1 MQGIFKKNWKWFVSS
16 LCLGLLREKGTT
28 VQKFFPDVLKS
39 VYSLR
44 LKGEQHLEG
53 YNFQRTMDELI
64 KGLNEKEKEEEK
76 EVEKEVEP
84 AEKKWK
90 LDENESDETRLVRE
104 LELSKHLS
112 LGALQSLHMDAQ
124 SVYKTPIVQLIGKNI
139 EGGQLRSVTLS
150 DGWTIGHAVPTSSS

>member
-1 MQGIFKKNWKWFVSS
+1 MQGIFKNNWKWFVSS

-64 KGLNEKEKEEEK
+64 EGLNEKEKEEEK

-84 AEKKWK
+84 AEKRRK

-112 LGALQSLHMDAQ
+112 LGALQSMHNDGQ

-139 EGGQLRSVTLS
+139 EGGQL
-150 DGWTIGHAVPTSSS
+150 

>member
-1 MQGIFKKNWKWFVSS
+1 MQGIFKNNWKWFVSS

-64 KGLNEKEKEEEK
+64 KGLNEKEKE
-76 EVEKEVEP
+76 VEP
-84 AEKKWK
+84 AQKRRK
-90 LDENESDETRLVRE
+90 LDENENDETRL
-104 LELSKHLS
+104 
-112 LGALQSLHMDAQ
+112 G
-124 SVYKTPIVQLIGKNI
+124 
-139 EGGQLRSVTLS
+139 
-150 DGWTIGHAVPTSSS
+150 

>member
-1 MQGIFKKNWKWFVSS
+1 MQGSFKNNWKWFVSF

-64 KGLNEKEKEEEK
+64 KGLNEKEKE
-76 EVEKEVEP
+76 VEP
-84 AEKKWK
+84 AVKRRK
-90 LDENESDETRLVRE
+90 LDENESEQTRL
-104 LELSKHLS
+104 
-112 LGALQSLHMDAQ
+112 G
-124 SVYKTPIVQLIGKNI
+124 
-139 EGGQLRSVTLS
+139 
-150 DGWTIGHAVPTSSS
+150 

>member
-1 MQGIFKKNWKWFVSS
+1 M
-16 LCLGLLREKGTT
+16 
-28 VQKFFPDVLKS
+28 LKS

-53 YNFQRTMDELI
+53 YNFQRTMEELI

-76 EVEKEVEP
+76 EVEP
-84 AEKKWK
+84 AEKRRK

-112 LGALQSLHMDAQ
+112 LGALQSMHKDAQ
-124 SVYKTPIVQLIGKNI
+124 SVYKTPIVQLIGKKI
-139 EGGQLRSVTLS
+139 EGGRLRSVTLS

>member
-1 MQGIFKKNWKWFVSS
+1 MQGIFKNNWKWFVSS

-64 KGLNEKEKEEEK
+64 KGLNEKEKE
-76 EVEKEVEP
+76 VEP
-84 AEKKWK
+84 AQKRRK
-90 LDENESDETRLVRE
+90 LDENESDETRL
-104 LELSKHLS
+104 
-112 LGALQSLHMDAQ
+112 G
-124 SVYKTPIVQLIGKNI
+124 
-139 EGGQLRSVTLS
+139 
-150 DGWTIGHAVPTSSS
+150 

>member
-1 MQGIFKKNWKWFVSS
+1 MQGIFKNNWKWFVSS

-64 KGLNEKEKEEEK
+64 KGLNEKEKE
-76 EVEKEVEP
+76 VEP
-84 AEKKWK
+84 AVKRRK
-90 LDENESDETRLVRE
+90 LDENESDETRFVRE

-112 LGALQSLHMDAQ
+112 LGALQSMHKDAQ

>member
-1 MQGIFKKNWKWFVSS
+1 M
-16 LCLGLLREKGTT
+16 
-28 VQKFFPDVLKS
+28 LKS

-53 YNFQRTMDELI
+53 NNFQRTMGELI

-76 EVEKEVEP
+76 EEEP
-84 AEKKWK
+84 AEKRRK

-112 LGALQSLHMDAQ
+112 LGALQSMHKDAQ

>member
-1 MQGIFKKNWKWFVSS
+1 M
-16 LCLGLLREKGTT
+16 
-28 VQKFFPDVLKS
+28 LKS

-64 KGLNEKEKEEEK
+64 KGLNEKEKAEEEK
-76 EVEKEVEP
+76 EVEP
-84 AEKKWK
+84 AQKRRK

-112 LGALQSLHMDAQ
+112 LGALQSMHKDAQ

>member
-1 MQGIFKKNWKWFVSS
+1 M
-16 LCLGLLREKGTT
+16 
-28 VQKFFPDVLKS
+28 LKS

-84 AEKKWK
+84 AEKRRKF
-90 LDENESDETRLVRE
+90 DENESDETWLVRE

-112 LGALQSLHMDAQ
+112 LGALQSMHKDAQ

-150 DGWTIGHAVPTSSS
+150 DGWTIAHTVPTSSS

>member
-1 MQGIFKKNWKWFVSS
+1 MAWKSSTVWRAKPTYLGCHVFSLLQGIFKNNWNWFVSS

-64 KGLNEKEKEEEK
+64 EGLNEKVEEK
-76 EVEKEVEP
+76 EVEKEEEEKEVEP
-84 AEKKWK
+84 SEKT
-90 LDENESDETRLVRE
+90 D
-104 LELSKHLS
+104 LEMK
-112 LGALQSLHMDAQ
+112 
-124 SVYKTPIVQLIGKNI
+124 
-139 EGGQLRSVTLS
+139 LRSR
-150 DGWTIGHAVPTSSS
+150 

>member
-1 MQGIFKKNWKWFVSS
+1 MQGIFKNNWKWFVSS

-76 EVEKEVEP
+76 EVQP
-84 AEKKWK
+84 AEKRMKMK
-90 LDENESDETRLVRE
+90 VTRQGLFGS
-104 LELSKHLS
+104 LS
-112 LGALQSLHMDAQ
+112 
-124 SVYKTPIVQLIGKNI
+124 
-139 EGGQLRSVTLS
+139 
-150 DGWTIGHAVPTSSS
+150 

>member
-1 MQGIFKKNWKWFVSS
+1 
-16 LCLGLLREKGTT
+16 
-28 VQKFFPDVLKS
+28 
-39 VYSLR
+39 
-44 LKGEQHLEG
+44 
-53 YNFQRTMDELI
+53 MDELI

-76 EVEKEVEP
+76 EVEP
-84 AEKKWK
+84 AQKRRK

-112 LGALQSLHMDAQ
+112 LGALQSMHKDAQ

-139 EGGQLRSVTLS
+139 EGGQLRSVTLR

>member
-1 MQGIFKKNWKWFVSS
+1 MQGIFKNNWKWFVSS

-64 KGLNEKEKEEEK
+64 KGLNEKEKAEEEK
-76 EVEKEVEP
+76 EVEP
-84 AEKKWK
+84 AQKRRK

-112 LGALQSLHMDAQ
+112 LGALQSMHKDAQ

>member
-1 MQGIFKKNWKWFVSS
+1 MKGIFKNNWKWFVSS

-64 KGLNEKEKEEEK
+64 KGLNEKEKAEE
-76 EVEKEVEP
+76 EKEVEP
-84 AEKKWK
+84 AEKRRK

-112 LGALQSLHMDAQ
+112 LGALQSMHKDAQ

>member
-1 MQGIFKKNWKWFVSS
+1 MQGIFKNNWKWFVSS

-64 KGLNEKEKEEEK
+64 KGLNEKEKAEE
-76 EVEKEVEP
+76 EKEVEP
-84 AEKKWK
+84 AEKRRK

-104 LELSKHLS
+104 LELSKHLC
-112 LGALQSLHMDAQ
+112 LGALQSMHKDAQ

>member
-1 MQGIFKKNWKWFVSS
+1 M
-16 LCLGLLREKGTT
+16 
-28 VQKFFPDVLKS
+28 LKS

-64 KGLNEKEKEEEK
+64 KGLNEKEKEEE
-76 EVEKEVEP
+76 EKEVEP
-84 AEKKWK
+84 AQKRRK

-112 LGALQSLHMDAQ
+112 LGALQSMHKDAQ

-150 DGWTIGHAVPTSSS
+150 DGWTIAHTVPTSSS

>member
-1 MQGIFKKNWKWFVSS
+1 MQGIFKNNWKWFVSS
-16 LCLGLLREKGTT
+16 LCLGLPREKGTT

-64 KGLNEKEKEEEK
+64 KGLNEKEKEEE
-76 EVEKEVEP
+76 EKEVEP
-84 AEKKWK
+84 AQKRRK

-112 LGALQSLHMDAQ
+112 LGALHSMHKDSQ

>member
-1 MQGIFKKNWKWFVSS
+1 MQGIFKNNWKWFVSS

-76 EVEKEVEP
+76 EVEP
-84 AEKKWK
+84 AEKRRK
-90 LDENESDETRLVRE
+90 LDENESDETSDKVC
-104 LELSKHLS
+104 S
-112 LGALQSLHMDAQ
+112 GA
-124 SVYKTPIVQLIGKNI
+124 
-139 EGGQLRSVTLS
+139 
-150 DGWTIGHAVPTSSS
+150 

>member
-1 MQGIFKKNWKWFVSS
+1 M
-16 LCLGLLREKGTT
+16 
-28 VQKFFPDVLKS
+28 LKS

-64 KGLNEKEKEEEK
+64 KGLSEKEKEEEK
-76 EVEKEVEP
+76 EVEP
-84 AEKKWK
+84 AEKRRK
-90 LDENESDETRLVRE
+90 LDENESDKKRFVRE

-112 LGALQSLHMDAQ
+112 LGALQSMHKDAQ

-139 EGGQLRSVTLS
+139 EGSQLRSVTLS

>member
-1 MQGIFKKNWKWFVSS
+1 M
-16 LCLGLLREKGTT
+16 
-28 VQKFFPDVLKS
+28 LKS

-64 KGLNEKEKEEEK
+64 EGLNEKEKEEKKEVEK
-76 EVEKEVEP
+76 EEEEKEVEP
-84 AEKKWK
+84 AEKRRK

-112 LGALQSLHMDAQ
+112 LGALQSLHKDAQ

>member
-1 MQGIFKKNWKWFVSS
+1 MQGIFKNNWKWFVSS

-64 KGLNEKEKEEEK
+64 EGLNEK
-76 EVEKEVEP
+76 EKEVEP
-84 AEKKWK
+84 AEKRRK
-90 LDENESDETRLVRE
+90 LDENESDETRL
-104 LELSKHLS
+104 
-112 LGALQSLHMDAQ
+112 G
-124 SVYKTPIVQLIGKNI
+124 
-139 EGGQLRSVTLS
+139 
-150 DGWTIGHAVPTSSS
+150 

>member
-1 MQGIFKKNWKWFVSS
+1 MQGIFKNNWKWFVSS

-53 YNFQRTMDELI
+53 YNFQRTMEELI

-76 EVEKEVEP
+76 EVEP
-84 AEKKWK
+84 AEKRRK

-104 LELSKHLS
+104 PELSKHLS
-112 LGALQSLHMDAQ
+112 LGALQSMHKDAQ
-124 SVYKTPIVQLIGKNI
+124 SVYKTPIVQLIGKKI
-139 EGGQLRSVTLS
+139 EGGRLRSVTLS

>member
-1 MQGIFKKNWKWFVSS
+1 MQGIFKNNWKWFVSS

-84 AEKKWK
+84 AEKRRK
-90 LDENESDETRLVRE
+90 LDENESDETR
-104 LELSKHLS
+104 
-112 LGALQSLHMDAQ
+112 
-124 SVYKTPIVQLIGKNI
+124 
-139 EGGQLRSVTLS
+139 
-150 DGWTIGHAVPTSSS
+150 